1 MSAAPAAPKPAP
13 RLEFIDNIRWL
24 MIVLVVAQHAAVTY
38 SGFGRWYFMEP
49 TQLSLPTAVTFG
61 LYESHTQAFFMGLL
75 FFIAGYFAPGSFDRK
90 GPKRFVL
97 DRMFRLGVPS
107 LVYIFVVE
115 PFNDYALLGHRPWL
129 PYFTHFR
136 FLWGTGPMWFAVAL
150 LIFSSIYALLR
161 VLRPAS
167 RKGQTMD
174 APLPTHRDMALL
186 IVLISACAFLIRTVQ
201 PIGTA
206 VLNMQLCYFAQ
217 YVILFIV
224 GIEAYR
230 RNWMTRIPWELAKPW
245 FIAAPVVG
253 IAIWFANT
261 IFGGALTGKL
271 DPYNGGWHWQSAV
284 SSFEE
289 SFFSVAFSIGLLV
302 WFRRRFNRQG
312 AFARF
317 MSDNAFAVYVFH
329 PPVVIATA
337 MFVLAAQ
344 HAPPLVKFV
353 ECTAI
358 AATATFLL
366 SAFALRRIPA
376 LRAML

>member
-1 MSAAPAAPKPAP
+1 
-13 RLEFIDNIRWL
+13 
-24 MIVLVVAQHAAVTY
+24 
-38 SGFGRWYFMEP
+38 
-49 TQLSLPTAVTFG
+49 
-61 LYESHTQAFFMGLL
+61 MGLL
-75 FFIAGYFAPGSFDRK
+75 FFIAGYFVPGSFDRK
-90 GPKRFVL
+90 GPKKFLL
-97 DRMFRLGVPS
+97 DRMFRLGLPS
-107 LVYIFVVE
+107 LVYMLAIE
-115 PFNDYALLGHRPWL
+115 PFIDYVLMSNSGWTR
-129 PYFTHFR
+129 YFTHFR

-150 LIFSSIYALLR
+150 LIFSCIYTLVR

-167 RKGQTMD
+167 RRGPQMD
-174 APLPTHRDMALL
+174 APLPGHRDVFLL
-186 IVLISACAFLIRTVQ
+186 IVIISACAFLIRTVQ

-206 VLNMQLCYFAQ
+206 ILNMQLCYFSQ
-217 YVILFIV
+217 YVILFIL

-245 FIAAPVVG
+245 FRAAPGVG
-253 IAIWFANT
+253 LTIWSANV
-261 IFGGALTGKL
+261 ILGGAVSTGNL

-289 SFFSVAFSIGLLV
+289 SFFCVAFSIGLLV

-329 PPVVIATA
+329 PPVLIATS
-337 MFVLAAQ
+337 MFLLSAQ

-358 AATATFLL
+358 AANGDVPVERTRAETD
-366 SAFALRRIPA
+366 SGVESDPVGAGALC
-376 LRAML
+376 